1 MREKRSFAMRAII
14 LAAVVGLSSTF
25 VLAGPSDHASRRPG
39 DVSKTER
46 ADLSR
51 DGHARRAPYALT
63 GQREQRRVLE
73 FRDVPK
79 GRGQSERV
87 AFWTWVT
94 E

>member
-1 MREKRSFAMRAII
+1 MRAII
-14 LAAVVGLSSTF
+14 LAAVLGLGPAF
-25 VLAGPSDHASRRPG
+25 ALAGPSDHASRPLG

-46 ADLSR
+46 PELNR
-51 DGHARRAPYALT
+51 DGRARRAPYALT
-63 GQREQRRVLE
+63 GQREQRRVLQ

>member
-1 MREKRSFAMRAII
+1 MRAII

-25 VLAGPSDHASRRPG
+25 ALAGPSDHSSRQFGDSSRTQRPEMRKG
-39 DVSKTER
+39 R
-46 ADLSR
+46 CCAQ
-51 DGHARRAPYALT
+51 APYALT
-63 GQREQRRVLE
+63 GRRVQRRVLE

-87 AFWTWVT
+87 PFWTWKS

>member
-1 MREKRSFAMRAII
+1 MRAII
-14 LAAVVGLSSTF
+14 LAAVLGLGPAF
-25 VLAGPSDHASRRPG
+25 AVAGPSDHVSRRVG

-46 ADLSR
+46 PELNR
-51 DGHARRAPYALT
+51 DRRVSRAPYALT

-79 GRGQSERV
+79 GRGQTERV
-87 AFWTWVT
+87 AFWTWVS